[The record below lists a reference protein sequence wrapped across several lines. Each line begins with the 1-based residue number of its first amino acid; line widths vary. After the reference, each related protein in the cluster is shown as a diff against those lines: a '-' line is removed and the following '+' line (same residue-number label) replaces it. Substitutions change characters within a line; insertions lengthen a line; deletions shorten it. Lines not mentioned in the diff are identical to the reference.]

1 MAFVGA
7 VVGEY
12 LGSAKG
18 VGYLIHQAEGL
29 FDINT
34 VFAGIL
40 VLTVF
45 ALLLD
50 FAVTF
55 AENKLLKWRPQQ
67 AETETT

>member
-1 MAFVGA
+1 MLVSHYADTH
-7 VVGEY
+7 VVSVWACCGR
-12 LGSAKG
+12 
-18 VGYLIHQAEGL
+18 H
-29 FDINT
+29 INT

-67 AETETT
+67 AQTETT